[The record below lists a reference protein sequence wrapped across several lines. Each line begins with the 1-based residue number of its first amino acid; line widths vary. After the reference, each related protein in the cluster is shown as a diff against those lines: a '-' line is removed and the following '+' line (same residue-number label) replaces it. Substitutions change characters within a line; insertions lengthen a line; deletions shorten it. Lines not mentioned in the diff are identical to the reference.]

1 MENLYEAER
10 KRRVRRVR
18 FYKVNRGYANS
29 SLPHI
34 GEMKMR
40 ELQLMGLVCVCVCER
55 DGGRGARRQSL
66 GTEPGMPSLEAKQE
80 HGEPSREQ
88 SHLQRQPPLLVE
100 CTVAFCSSAQPRHF
114 FWACLHPM

>member
-1 MENLYEAER
+1 M
-10 KRRVRRVR
+10 RRVR
-18 FYKVNRGYANS
+18 FHKVNCGYANT

-40 ELQLMGLVCVCVCER
+40 ELQLMGLVCVCVR

-88 SHLQRQPPLLVE
+88 SQLQRQTPLPSRFAPLRSRPASFGLVYILCRHAWRVPKPLLHH
-100 CTVAFCSSAQPRHF
+100 AKN
-114 FWACLHPM
+114 